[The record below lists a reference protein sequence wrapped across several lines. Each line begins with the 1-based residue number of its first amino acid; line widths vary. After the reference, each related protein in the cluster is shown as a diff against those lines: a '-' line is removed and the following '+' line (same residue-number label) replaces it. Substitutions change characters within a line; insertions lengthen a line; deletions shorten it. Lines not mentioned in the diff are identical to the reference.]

1 MQLLFFGSIQE
12 ALNMADTELSF
23 HAGTL
28 GELKSYL
35 EKEYSFLQEQPY
47 TFAVNEELVRDLNR
61 PLNPGDTIA
70 LLPPFSG
77 G

>member
-12 ALNMADTELSF
+12 AMRMTGTEIRLE
-23 HAGTL
+23 ANTL

-35 EKEYSFLQEQPY
+35 EKEYSFLRQQPY
-47 TFAVNEELVRDLNR
+47 TFAVNETLVRDLNHAISQ
-61 PLNPGDTIA
+61 NDTIA

>member
-12 ALNMADTELSF
+12 ELNMTDIELNLNASN
-23 HAGTL
+23 L
-28 GELKSYL
+28 RQLKSYL

-47 TFAVNEELVRDLNR
+47 TFAVNEELVRDLNH
-61 PLNPGDTIA
+61 PLNSGDTIA

>member
-12 ALNMADTELSF
+12 ALSIKDTELTINVSS
-23 HAGTL
+23 L

-35 EKEYSFLQEQPY
+35 EKEYPYLIRQPY
-47 TFAVNEELVRDLNR
+47 TFAINEMLVRDLNH
-61 PLNPGDTIA
+61 PITQNDIIA

>member
-12 ALNMADTELSF
+12 ALSMNNKELMTN
-23 HAGTL
+23 AKNL

-35 EKEYSFLQEQPY
+35 EKEYPYLTRQPY
-47 TFAVNEELVRDLNR
+47 TFAVNEVLIRNLDY
-61 PLNPGDTIA
+61 PITSDDIIA